1 MERLIRKL
9 YNLIVRINLW
19 LPFLCLIGIIIL
31 LLLLFDST
39 FPVFKYSLLCINII
53 IYAILIAST
62 TGLFIVIRYWRKEI
76 LDTISNYKKIFYSSL
91 CLILFLLLLLSC
103 EYLIYIHNQNSFYI
117 EKEYIQTSIND
128 NISDIKREINYCEEY
143 MNEYIHIFDDLKN
156 KKYIGY
162 KNVGDSYFTII
173 HEDTVEIIINKKRTV
188 GGGSIG
194 INIDFGL
201 DDAHDIGISLR
212 NERYNISHP
221 SSKAILESMKRN
233 DSINVNDFR
242 ILINQKI
249 DRYNNRIKEYK
260 AVLENELVITFGD
273 FIIYNLFNSNIT
285 GNKTHI
291 IIKLIFYLQAIVI
304 TFFSGYIYQTLYKML
319 DGKENNN

>member
-76 LDTISNYKKIFYSSL
+76 LDTISNYKMIFYSSL

>member
-1 MERLIRKL
+1 MKRLIRKL
-9 YNLIVRINLW
+9 YNLIIRIDIW

-31 LLLLFDST
+31 LLFLFDST

-53 IYAILIAST
+53 TSAILIAST
-62 TGLFIVIRYWRKEI
+62 IGLVIVIKFWRKAI
-76 LDTISNYKKIFYSSL
+76 LNTVSNHKKIFYSSS
-91 CLILFLLLLLSC
+91 CLILFLLFLLSC

-128 NISDIKREINYCEEY
+128 NISDIKKEINYCEEY
-143 MNEYIHIFDDLKN
+143 MNEYIHILEELKN

-162 KNVGDSYFTII
+162 SNIDDSYFTII
-173 HEDTVEIIINKKRTV
+173 HDDTVEIKINKKRTV
-188 GGGSIG
+188 GTGSSG
-194 INIDFGL
+194 IYIDFGL
-201 DDAHDIGISLR
+201 DDAHDIGISLK

-233 DSINVNDFR
+233 DSINVNDLR

-249 DRYNNRIKEYK
+249 DRYDNRIKEYK
-260 AVLENELVITFGD
+260 TILENELVITFGD

-291 IIKLIFYLQAIVI
+291 IIRLIFYLQAIVI

-319 DGKENNN
+319 DWKESNN

>member
-1 MERLIRKL
+1 MKRPNWKL
-9 YNLIVRINLW
+9 YCLMIRIDLW
-19 LPFLCLIGIIIL
+19 FALLCLIGIIIL
-31 LLLLFDST
+31 LLFLFDST
-39 FPVFKYSLLCINII
+39 FPVFKYSLLCIII
-53 IYAILIAST
+53 ITYAILISST
-62 TGLFIVIRYWRKEI
+62 IGLVIIIKFWRKAI
-76 LDTISNYKKIFYSSL
+76 LNTISNYKKIFYSSS

-128 NISDIKREINYCEEY
+128 NISDIKKEINYCEEY
-143 MNEYIHIFDDLKN
+143 MNEYTHIFEELKN

-162 KNVGDSYFTII
+162 SNIDDSYFTII
-173 HEDTVEIIINKKRTV
+173 HDDTVEIKINKKRTV
-188 GGGSIG
+188 GTGSNG
-194 INIDFGL
+194 IYIDFGL
-201 DDAHDIGISLR
+201 DDAHDIGISLK

-233 DSINVNDFR
+233 DNINVNDLR

-260 AVLENELVITFGD
+260 TILEKELVITFGD

-291 IIKLIFYLQAIVI
+291 IIRLIFYLQAIVV

-319 DGKENNN
+319 DGKESNN